1 VRRVQLRVGT
11 DIVPV
16 ARIARLVEQRGDD
29 FLDKWFTSAE
39 IAYCRAKA
47 HPARHLAAR
56 FAAKEAV
63 FKAVGGDS
71 DGSVPWHEIEVV
83 TATGGAPSIRLTGT
97 IATSA
102 ADQRL
107 DEVQVSLSH
116 CEDYATATAVALVR
130 PDE

>member
-1 VRRVQLRVGT
+1 MRRVQVRIGT

-16 ARIARLVEQRGDD
+16 ARFARLVEQRGEE
-29 FLDKWFTSAE
+29 FLDKWFTPVE
-39 IAYCRAKA
+39 IAHCRAKA

-71 DGSVPWHEIEVV
+71 GGPVPWQEVEVVSATDGS
-83 TATGGAPSIRLTGT
+83 PSIRLTG
-97 IATSA
+97 AL
-102 ADQRL
+102 ADHASRQRL
-107 DEVQVSLSH
+107 EEVQVSLSH

-130 PDE
+130 PA